1 MEFSST
7 PISPFGSAQ
16 FRIGF
21 DSEFE
26 ALVNSLMD
34 LCPIYGDAGTE
45 LITDVEFQLD
55 EPKITDVDSS
65 DAPIYQLAYHAG
77 RGALGDSVFIAERW
91 GQDYT
96 HASEMR
102 FHYDHLNWENKITEY
117 KKKKG
122 GLLQVLLSVFLRST

>member
-16 FRIGF
+16 FKIGF

-26 ALVNSLMD
+26 ALTKRLMD
-34 LCPIYGDAGTE
+34 LCLNYGDAGTD

-55 EPKITDVDSS
+55 EPKITDEDSS
-65 DAPIYQLAYHAG
+65 GVPIYQLAYHAG
-77 RGALGDSVFIAERW
+77 RGVLGDSDFIAGRW
-91 GQDYT
+91 GPDYT

-102 FHYDHLNWENKITEY
+102 FHHDHLNWENKITI
-117 KKKKG
+117 
-122 GLLQVLLSVFLRST
+122 